1 MKILINRGCPH
12 FLFVTLSPPASW
24 SCEKSFQKYWFIPNF
39 WQVFCYFFTRSRNR
53 TNRIDFLFV
62 TLRPP
67 ASLSCEKNLTK
78 IFGYLTSCKKTC
90 YRVSVWKVYLCS
102 HITSQHNNF
111 EPSLD
116 VKTTKY
122 VLETILILLCI
133 LLYCILLVTVLL
145 SQLSI

>member
-1 MKILINRGCPH
+1 MPTFSICYIKPSCFLILWKIIPKILVYTKLLASF
-12 FLFVTLSPPASW
+12 FL
-24 SCEKSFQKYWFIPNF
+24 KI
-39 WQVFCYFFTRSRNR
+39 FTRSRNR